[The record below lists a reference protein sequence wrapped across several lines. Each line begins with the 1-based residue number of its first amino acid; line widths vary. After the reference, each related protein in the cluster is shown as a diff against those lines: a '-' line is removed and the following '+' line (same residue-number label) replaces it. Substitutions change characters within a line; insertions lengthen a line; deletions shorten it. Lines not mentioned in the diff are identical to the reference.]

1 MKTNSKLA
9 ASRLDH
15 HSAAHG
21 AAFSYRRLLGRQRTL
36 FAAPS
41 ADLLTLV
48 VAEAVKRKAQAEI
61 QRDALRDAMFEMPV
75 ARERD
80 HERGQ
85 ERGVDVYPS
94 DRDDYT

>member
-15 HSAAHG
+15 HITAYG
-21 AAFSYRRLLGRQRTL
+21 AALSYRRLLVRQRRL

-48 VAEAVKRKAQAEI
+48 IAEAVKRKAQAEI

-75 ARERD
+75 AP
-80 HERGQ
+80 ERGQ
-85 ERGVDVYPS
+85 DRGVDIYPS
-94 DRDDYT
+94 DPDDYT